1 MHKLSDEQ
9 ENTSKESSARALPV
23 MDVRD
28 AFRSPGGPNGNSSC
42 DQSELSLEEAVL
54 NDIMETVYQWDVTED
69 VLTWGRNAAE
79 IFGEDTVGRVKCGKD
94 FDALVDTD
102 SLTNRYQTVCNSIGV
117 DYGNGVPY
125 EVEYRLRLPTDDGD
139 KVVWV
144 QDRGRWYAESGGMPF
159 VARGA
164 MRVIDPF
171 GAQALSLS
179 TLPDQM
185 IPLASRAQF
194 LDMLESMLLVA
205 RHYKSLFAL
214 AIVAIDNMQIAGDV
228 YGPSAIDKVAQDV
241 LLRLRGVLRSSDLV
255 GQLADGQI
263 GVIFKIS
270 DVSEAA
276 FAAGRIIDA
285 VALKPIE
292 TGQGPLV
299 PMVSVGAVVVPNHAA
314 TVRAAIET
322 ANGALDYARRN
333 GPGHFAVHSPD
344 YDTVATRMT
353 DMRIADDLIYAI
365 NERRLVVARQ
375 PVFVAEGKEVAFYEC
390 LVRME
395 REDGSLLALGDA
407 IRVAEMLGLVRMID
421 FRVME
426 LVIKALQ
433 DDPDIV
439 LSFNVSVETAAD
451 PEWLVAFE
459 AALAQNP
466 GFANRLIVE
475 MTETALIR
483 NIERIRS
490 FVARLR
496 ELGCRVAIDDFGA
509 GYTSFRNLKLLQV
522 DMVKIDGSF
531 VRNLANSNEDEV
543 FVRTLLELARNFN
556 LESVAEMVE
565 DEQTAG
571 LLRKLGVTYLQGFHL
586 GMPVRSP
593 GGVSVPPLIR
603 EAEAVKAERR

>member
-1 MHKLSDEQ
+1 VQKASNGPQIDPDSA
-9 ENTSKESSARALPV
+9 TADIVPVISAR
-23 MDVRD
+23 D
-28 AFRSPGGPNGNSSC
+28 RSPAA
-42 DQSELSLEEAVL
+42 DDSEPSLEETIL
-54 NDIMETVYQWDVTED
+54 SDIKETVYQWDVVNDEL
-69 VLTWGRNAAE
+69 VWGRNAADV
-79 IFGEDTVGRVKCGKD
+79 FGAGIIEAARTGSA
-94 FDALVDTD
+94 FDGLVDSD
-102 SLTNRYQTVCNSIGV
+102 SLTNRHQTVCNSIGV

-139 KVVWV
+139 RLVWV
-144 QDRGRWYAESGGMPF
+144 QDRGRWYAESGGRPNM
-159 VARGA
+159 ARGA
-164 MRVIDPF
+164 LRVIDPF

-179 TLPDQM
+179 TLPDQL

-205 RHYKSLFAL
+205 QHYKSLFAL
-214 AIVAIDNMQIAGDV
+214 AIVAIDNLQIAGDV
-228 YGPSAIDKVAQDV
+228 YGPSAIDKVARDV

-270 DVSEAA
+270 DASEAA

-285 VALKPIE
+285 VSLKPIE

-299 PMVSVGAVVVPNHAA
+299 PMVSVGAVIVPTHAA
-314 TVRAAIET
+314 TVRAAVDT

-333 GPGHFAVHSPD
+333 GPGHFAVHSPE
-344 YDTVATRMT
+344 YGTVATRMT
-353 DMRIADDLIYAI
+353 DMRIADDLIFAI
-365 NERRLVVARQ
+365 NERRLAIARQ
-375 PVFVAEGKEVAFYEC
+375 PVLTADGGEVAFYEC
-390 LVRME
+390 LVRLE

-426 LVIKALQ
+426 LVIKALK

-451 PEWLVAFE
+451 EEWLIAFE
-459 AALAQNP
+459 AALVQNP
-466 GFANRLIVE
+466 GFAERLIVE

-483 NIERIRS
+483 NIEKIRS
-490 FVARLR
+490 FVVRLR
-496 ELGCRVAIDDFGA
+496 KLGCRVAIDDFGA

-531 VRNLANSNEDEV
+531 IRNLTNSTEDEV

-556 LESVAEMVE
+556 LDSVAEMVE
-565 DEQTAG
+565 DEGTAAQ
-571 LLRKLGVTYLQGFHL
+571 LRKLGVTYLQGFHL
-586 GMPVRSP
+586 GMPVKSP
-593 GGVSVPPLIR
+593 GSESVPPLIR
-603 EAEAVKAERR
+603 EVDALQKDVG

>member
-1 MHKLSDEQ
+1 
-9 ENTSKESSARALPV
+9 
-23 MDVRD
+23 
-28 AFRSPGGPNGNSSC
+28 
-42 DQSELSLEEAVL
+42 
-54 NDIMETVYQWDVTED
+54 
-69 VLTWGRNAAE
+69 
-79 IFGEDTVGRVKCGKD
+79 
-94 FDALVDTD
+94 
-102 SLTNRYQTVCNSIGV
+102 
-117 DYGNGVPY
+117 
-125 EVEYRLRLPTDDGD
+125 
-139 KVVWV
+139 
-144 QDRGRWYAESGGMPF
+144 
-159 VARGA
+159 
-164 MRVIDPF
+164 
-171 GAQALSLS
+171 
-179 TLPDQM
+179 
-185 IPLASRAQF
+185 
-194 LDMLESMLLVA
+194 
-205 RHYKSLFAL
+205 
-214 AIVAIDNMQIAGDV
+214 
-228 YGPSAIDKVAQDV
+228 
-241 LLRLRGVLRSSDLV
+241 
-255 GQLADGQI
+255 
-263 GVIFKIS
+263 
-270 DVSEAA
+270 
-276 FAAGRIIDA
+276 
-285 VALKPIE
+285 
-292 TGQGPLV
+292 
-299 PMVSVGAVVVPNHAA
+299 
-314 TVRAAIET
+314 
-322 ANGALDYARRN
+322 
-333 GPGHFAVHSPD
+333 
-344 YDTVATRMT
+344 MT

-375 PVFVAEGKEVAFYEC
+375 PVFVADCKEVAFYEC

-433 DDPDIV
+433 DDPEIV

-531 VRNLANSNEDEV
+531 VRNLANSKEDEV

-603 EAEAVKAERR
+603 EAETVRR

>member
-1 MHKLSDEQ
+1 MFQVQKASNELDVVQKRAASG
-9 ENTSKESSARALPV
+9 NPPVFSAQGE
-23 MDVRD
+23 DD
-28 AFRSPGGPNGNSSC
+28 AV
-42 DQSELSLEEAVL
+42 SLEETVL
-54 NDIMETVYQWDVTED
+54 NDIQETVYQWDVPTGA
-69 VLTWGRNAAE
+69 LTWGRNAGE
-79 IFGEDTVGRVKCGKD
+79 IFGAEIVDTICTGKD
-94 FDALVDTD
+94 FDALIDAD
-102 SLTNRYQTVCNSIGV
+102 ALTNRHQTVCNSIGV
-117 DYGNGVPY
+117 DYGNGVPF
-125 EVEYRLRLPTDDGD
+125 EVEYRLRLPGTDGD
-139 KVVWV
+139 KMVWV
-144 QDRGRWYAESGGMPF
+144 QDRGRWFADSGGRPV

-164 MRVIDPF
+164 LRIIDPF
-171 GAQALSLS
+171 GAQTLSLS

-185 IPLASRAQF
+185 IALASRAQF

-205 RHYKSLFAL
+205 QHYKSLFAL
-214 AIVAIDNMQIAGDV
+214 AIVSIDNLQIAGDV
-228 YGPSAIDKVAQDV
+228 YGPTAIDKVARDV

-270 DVSEAA
+270 DSSEAA

-285 VALKPIE
+285 VSLKPIE

-299 PMVSVGAVVVPNHAA
+299 PMVSVGAVIVPTHAA
-314 TVRAAIET
+314 TVRTAVET
-322 ANGALDYARRN
+322 AGAALDYARRN

-353 DMRIADDLIYAI
+353 DMRIADDLIFAI

-375 PVFVAEGKEVAFYEC
+375 PVLVADGNTIAFYEC

-433 DDPDIV
+433 DDPDII
-439 LSFNVSVETAAD
+439 LSFNVSVETATD
-451 PEWLVAFE
+451 QEWLIAFE

-483 NIERIRS
+483 NIDRIRS

-531 VRNLANSNEDEV
+531 IRNLVSSSEDEV

-565 DEQTAG
+565 DERTAEK
-571 LLRKLGVTYLQGFHL
+571 LRTMGVTYLQGFHL

-593 GGVSVPPLIR
+593 GGESVPPLIR
-603 EAEAVKAERR
+603 EA

>member
-1 MHKLSDEQ
+1 MAGNGLAKAAS
-9 ENTSKESSARALPV
+9 PPGI
-23 MDVRD
+23 
-28 AFRSPGGPNGNSSC
+28 SPGSGAP
-42 DQSELSLEEAVL
+42 LTLEETVL
-54 NDIMETVYQWDVTED
+54 NDIKETVYQWDVSAD
-69 VLTWGRNAAE
+69 SLVWGKNAAQ
-79 IFGEDTVGRVKCGKD
+79 IFGADLIDMVATGKA
-94 FDALVDTD
+94 FDGLIDTD
-102 SLTNRYQTVCNSIGV
+102 SLTNRHQTVCNSIGV

-125 EVEYRLRLPTDDGD
+125 EVEYRLRLPDSDGD
-139 KVVWV
+139 RMIWV
-144 QDRGRWYAESGGMPF
+144 QDRGRWFANSDGRPIL
-159 VARGA
+159 ARGA
-164 MRVIDPF
+164 LRIIDPF
-171 GAQALSLS
+171 SAQTLSLS
-179 TLPDQM
+179 TLPDQL

-205 RHYKSLFAL
+205 QHYKSLFAL
-214 AIVAIDNMQIAGDV
+214 AIVSIDNLQIAGDV
-228 YGPSAIDKVAQDV
+228 YGPSAVDKVARDV

-255 GQLADGQI
+255 GQLSDGQI

-270 DVSEAA
+270 DASEAS

-285 VALKPIE
+285 VSLKPIE

-299 PMVSVGAVVVPNHAA
+299 PMVSVGAVIVPTHAA
-314 TVRAAIET
+314 TVRAAVET
-322 ANGALDYARRN
+322 AGGALDYARRN
-333 GPGHFAVHSPD
+333 GPGHFAIHSPE

-353 DMRIADDLIYAI
+353 DMRIADDLIFAI

-375 PVFVAEGKEVAFYEC
+375 PVLCAQKNEIRFYEC
-390 LVRME
+390 LVRLE

-426 LVIKALQ
+426 LVVKALQ
-433 DDPDIV
+433 EEPDTI

-451 PEWLVAFE
+451 HEWLTAFE
-459 AALAQNP
+459 AALMQNP
-466 GFANRLIVE
+466 GTAERLIIE

-483 NIERIRS
+483 NIDRIRS

-531 VRNLANSNEDEV
+531 ISNLVDSTEDEV

-556 LESVAEMVE
+556 LDSVAEMVE
-565 DEQTAG
+565 DEATATR
-571 LLRKLGVTYLQGFHL
+571 LRELGVTYLQGFHM

-593 GGVSVPPLIR
+593 GSESVPPLIR
-603 EAEAVKAERR
+603 EA